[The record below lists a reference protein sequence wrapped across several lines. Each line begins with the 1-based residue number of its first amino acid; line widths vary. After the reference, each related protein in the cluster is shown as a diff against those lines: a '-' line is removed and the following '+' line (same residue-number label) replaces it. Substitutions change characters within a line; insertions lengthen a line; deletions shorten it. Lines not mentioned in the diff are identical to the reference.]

1 MKVPA
6 NPFLALENTNAITTH
21 KSFLKPVKKK
31 DKNQK
36 TEKNQNRKRKL
47 KRPEKVEEGM
57 FHDSEPKKIEIYR
70 FKSTNTFFCESCGIE
85 N

>member
-36 TEKNQNRKRKL
+36 AKK
-47 KRPEKVEEGM
+47 
-57 FHDSEPKKIEIYR
+57 SEPETEIETARKSGGGYFTIVTQKKVEIYR